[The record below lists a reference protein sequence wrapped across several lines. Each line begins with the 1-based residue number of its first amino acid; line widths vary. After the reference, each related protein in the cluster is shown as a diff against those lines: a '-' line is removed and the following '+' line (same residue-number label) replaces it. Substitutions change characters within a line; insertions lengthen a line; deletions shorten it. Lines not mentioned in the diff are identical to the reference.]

1 MKKNYSLLLLSFL
14 TIGLEANAQCG
25 SGCTTTISTANSS
38 NFTIVTGQK
47 LCITSTGSVSG
58 LITIASGGTLCNEGA
73 VNSPNLW
80 VAGGIFNNYGT
91 INTNQLMVSQSGDF
105 MNDGTASIDS
115 LLVIDNSSTF
125 TNSGTLTNQRFTTAD
140 GAITTNTGS
149 ITSDYLY
156 DSVGVFNNNGNVT
169 VNFDIGNAYNSTYT
183 NGTNAYTKINRDF
196 YNSTGATFNVGN
208 CMITVGRDWYN
219 SAIIAGPAGPSC
231 GGFNI
236 AGASLSSGTIG
247 STGTNVDMCDAG
259 HPVTGIDGNSGTI
272 AATTT
277 YCTCINNCALVGINE
292 IASATSLDITNLY
305 PNPSAS
311 NITVVYTNKTQ
322 DAVTVQ
328 INDMM
333 GRMICSK
340 SFASTMGENKIELDL
355 STLSNGTYVL
365 SISDQKQMNKKRLFT
380 VNK

>member
-1 MKKNYSLLLLSFL
+1 MKKNYSVLLLSFISL
-14 TIGLEANAQCG
+14 SLNINAQCG
-25 SGCTTTISTANSS
+25 SGCTTTISNANSS
-38 NFTIVTGQK
+38 NHTIVTGQK

-58 LITIASGGTLCNEGA
+58 LITIASGGILCNEGA

-80 VAGGIFNNYGT
+80 VAGGTFNNYGS

-105 MNDGTASIDS
+105 LNNGTASIDS
-115 LLVIDNSSTF
+115 LLVTDNSSTF
-125 TNSGTLTNQRFTTAD
+125 NNNGTLTNQRFTTAD
-140 GAITTNTGS
+140 GATTTNAGS

-156 DSVGVFNNNGNVT
+156 DSIGIFNNNGNVT

-236 AGASLSSGTIG
+236 AGVSLSSGTIG
-247 STGTNVDMCDAG
+247 SIGTNVDMCDAG
-259 HPVTGIDGNSGTI
+259 HPITGIDGNSGTI

-277 YCTCINNCALVGINE
+277 YCTCSNNCALVGINE
-292 IASATSLDITNLY
+292 ISNSNDININTIY
-305 PNPSAS
+305 PNPSSSSA
-311 NITVVYTNKTQ
+311 TLVYTNKTQ
-322 DAVTVQ
+322 ETVNIQ
-328 INDMM
+328 IIDMM
-333 GRMICSK
+333 GRTISSK
-340 SFASTMGENKIELDL
+340 NYSSAMGENKIELEL
-355 STLSNGTYVL
+355 SSLSNGTYVL